1 MENYSTELLKVIL
14 NVLGVGLWV
23 ITIVYLM
30 INRLKRNHEN
40 SEQNN
45 KEDIL
50 NFSEELILQTNKNQ
64 LKKAVEPISNKMSK
78 GYQRLPLF
86 MGKTDRRKASPFRN
100 GFRDTGKKAGRTI
113 DDKVDDDYSHIV
125 KLANMGLSAKEV
137 SEKVKMPKG
146 EVELIIKLRGQRY
159 EYNGSSK
166 ALHA

>member
-30 INRLKRNHEN
+30 INRLKRNHKN

-50 NFSEELILQTNKNQ
+50 NFSEEMILQTNKN

-78 GYQRLPLF
+78 GSQSLSLF
-86 MGKTDRRKASPFRN
+86 TEKTDTRKASPFRN